1 MTFYGSLTASPED
14 ILNGDGGHIGTT
26 SQAVD
31 RMYALF
37 QWFSHRWDAF
47 PDVGVGSDPGS
58 VEERQTIQTF
68 SSTSLGVDRDFS
80 LALPPGYGSPENA
93 NARYPVVYI
102 LHGYGMDPLAMMA
115 IEVLFDADMQT
126 GDMRKMISVFP
137 SGLCCLTNTQT
148 GEHACTEYQP
158 NGDPWPSQ
166 WVPECNQGNFFV
178 NSQGGPNGPPRAY
191 MDSFVELTKYIDQ
204 NYRTLAATGGT
215 DVPVSQ

>member
-1 MTFYGSLTASPED
+1 
-14 ILNGDGGHIGTT
+14 
-26 SQAVD
+26 
-31 RMYALF
+31 
-37 QWFSHRWDAF
+37 
-47 PDVGVGSDPGS
+47 
-58 VEERQTIQTF
+58 
-68 SSTSLGVDRDFS
+68 
-80 LALPPGYGSPENA
+80 
-93 NARYPVVYI
+93 VVYI

>member
-1 MTFYGSLTASPED
+1 
-14 ILNGDGGHIGTT
+14 
-26 SQAVD
+26 
-31 RMYALF
+31 
-37 QWFSHRWDAF
+37 
-47 PDVGVGSDPGS
+47 
-58 VEERQTIQTF
+58 
-68 SSTSLGVDRDFS
+68 
-80 LALPPGYGSPENA
+80 
-93 NARYPVVYI
+93 
-102 LHGYGMDPLAMMA
+102 MA